1 MIETHVL
8 NPSVTEIYST
18 TQPIEAAHKS
28 PQMLQELLT
37 SAVVQ
42 LETELQDKLEKL
54 LSKQE
59 YQLLEVGE
67 KINALTQE
75 LEQAISEFLHIAQQ
89 ANKTCSSL
97 QFLGESV
104 QKKPN
109 NLPNKGSKDT
119 VRVVYSHAA
128 KLPLPVV
135 EKYGLGFILKDK
147 MVDLSQLGITL
158 SLSRQSPY
166 LSAIKQG

>member
-1 MIETHVL
+1 L
-8 NPSVTEIYST
+8 
-18 TQPIEAAHKS
+18 EAK
-28 PQMLQELLT
+28 
-37 SAVVQ
+37 
-42 LETELQDKLEKL
+42 
-54 LSKQE
+54 
-59 YQLLEVGE
+59 
-67 KINALTQE
+67 
-75 LEQAISEFLHIAQQ
+75 
-89 ANKTCSSL
+89 KTCSSL